1 MSSQPE
7 SSVSKPWS
15 TPIGHLRAWVTM
27 LVVAHHAVLAYH
39 QDAPPMPATMDG
51 ANRIWGAFPI
61 VDSARFPLFGLFT
74 WANEMYFMALMF
86 LLSGLFVWPALK
98 RKGAGAYVCDRV
110 LRLGVPFAISA
121 GLLAPLAYHATWMQM
136 GTPGGWPAFWAV
148 WTKPGM
154 WMSGPAWFLWVLLSF
169 DLVVA
174 AITAAAPRWGDSLGA
189 LAARLRGPGAFFG
202 ALFAVASVGY
212 LVLELWIGG
221 LNWWTWGPFTIQG
234 GRTLL
239 YFAYFVTGIALGA
252 RPLNEGVLA
261 EDGALARQWKRWANI
276 AGTAFALA
284 TAILGLTFLAA
295 RRWLGWSAGTLLL
308 LDIGGGSLELGH
320 GMDEEPDAAVSVPL
334 GAGRVT
340 RNLLPGDPPAP
351 EVVREARK
359 TIRATLAAEVRPI
372 VRAGAADHAVGT
384 SKTFRSL
391 ARLTGAAPSAD
402 GPYVRRVL
410 NRDALGVLV
419 DRLARMPVSERVRQP
434 GVSVERAPQV
444 LAGALVAEAA
454 MDLLRLDTLE
464 ICPWALR
471 EGVILRRL
479 EHLAG

>member
-1 MSSQPE
+1 M
-7 SSVSKPWS
+7 
-15 TPIGHLRAWVTM
+15 
-27 LVVAHHAVLAYH
+27 
-39 QDAPPMPATMDG
+39 
-51 ANRIWGAFPI
+51 
-61 VDSARFPLFGLFT
+61 
-74 WANEMYFMALMF
+74 
-86 LLSGLFVWPALK
+86 
-98 RKGAGAYVCDRV
+98 
-110 LRLGVPFAISA
+110 RLGVIDIGSNTANLLIVDAHHGAKPLPAASHKAALRLSEHLADDGSVRADGVADLVDFVRQARHLAEEQGAEELLGFATSA
-121 GLLAPLAYHATWMQM
+121 IRESAN
-136 GTPGGWPAFWAV
+136 
-148 WTKPGM
+148 
-154 WMSGPAWFLWVLLSF
+154 GPAVLQALNDASGLDIQVLSGV
-169 DLVVA
+169 DE
-174 AITAAAPRWGDSLGA
+174 
-189 LAARLRGPGAFFG
+189 AR
-202 ALFAVASVGY
+202 
-212 LVLELWIGG
+212 
-221 LNWWTWGPFTIQG
+221 
-234 GRTLL
+234 
-239 YFAYFVTGIALGA
+239 
-252 RPLNEGVLA
+252 
-261 EDGALARQWKRWANI
+261 
-276 AGTAFALA
+276 
-284 TAILGLTFLAA
+284 LTFLAA

-340 RNLLPGDPPAP
+340 RNLLPGDPPSP

>member
-1 MSSQPE
+1 M
-7 SSVSKPWS
+7 
-15 TPIGHLRAWVTM
+15 
-27 LVVAHHAVLAYH
+27 
-39 QDAPPMPATMDG
+39 
-51 ANRIWGAFPI
+51 
-61 VDSARFPLFGLFT
+61 
-74 WANEMYFMALMF
+74 
-86 LLSGLFVWPALK
+86 
-98 RKGAGAYVCDRV
+98 
-110 LRLGVPFAISA
+110 RLGVIDIGSNTANLLIVDAHHGAKPLPAASHKAALRLSEHLADDGSVRADGVADLVDFVRQARHLAEEQGAEELLGFATSA
-121 GLLAPLAYHATWMQM
+121 IRESAN
-136 GTPGGWPAFWAV
+136 
-148 WTKPGM
+148 
-154 WMSGPAWFLWVLLSF
+154 GPAVLQALNDASGLDIQVLSGV
-169 DLVVA
+169 DE
-174 AITAAAPRWGDSLGA
+174 
-189 LAARLRGPGAFFG
+189 AR
-202 ALFAVASVGY
+202 
-212 LVLELWIGG
+212 
-221 LNWWTWGPFTIQG
+221 
-234 GRTLL
+234 
-239 YFAYFVTGIALGA
+239 
-252 RPLNEGVLA
+252 
-261 EDGALARQWKRWANI
+261 
-276 AGTAFALA
+276 
-284 TAILGLTFLAA
+284 LTFLAA

-359 TIRATLAAEVRPI
+359 AIRATLAAEVRPI
-372 VRAGAADHAVGT
+372 VRAGTADHAVGT

-410 NRDALGVLV
+410 NRDVLGALV